1 MVTQLALNL
10 TAEENIAPDAILGP
24 CPVKLSQ
31 SANTGHGQAHYTDI
45 GMSTTRHELLMERRM
60 QQYTDLCE

>member
-10 TAEENIAPDAILGP
+10 TAEESIAPDAILGP
-24 CPVKLSQ
+24 CPIKLSQ
-31 SANTGHGQAHYTDI
+31 SANTGHGHAHYTDV
-45 GMSTTRHELLMERRM
+45 GVTNTRHELLMETRL